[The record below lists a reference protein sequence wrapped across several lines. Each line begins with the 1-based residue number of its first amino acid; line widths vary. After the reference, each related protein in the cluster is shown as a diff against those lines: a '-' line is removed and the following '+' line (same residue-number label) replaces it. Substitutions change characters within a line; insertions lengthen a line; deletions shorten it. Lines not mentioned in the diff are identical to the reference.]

1 MQAVK
6 TKEGKIE
13 ETGNVVT
20 PFRPIEVN
28 SEHDFKALGLASF
41 FDTHEDNNVDWE
53 EMFQAG
59 SNVCPGLVPC
69 VSPDQQ
75 DDVNV
80 ACRPLN
86 LL

>member
-1 MQAVK
+1 MQVVK

-20 PFRPIEVN
+20 TCRPIEVN

-53 EMFQAG
+53 DVSGRQQR
-59 SNVCPGLVPC
+59 VPRLGATC
-69 VSPDQQ
+69 QPRSTG
-75 DDVNV
+75 
-80 ACRPLN
+80 
-86 LL
+86 